1 MDWAR
6 YWRAPDAP
14 LEAMRAHF
22 ERHAYHRHS
31 HETYSFGFTET
42 GAQTF
47 TCRGGRHR
55 SADGTVMA
63 FNPDDP
69 HDGRAADGVGF
80 TYRMVHIGPTLVAD
94 VLTDV
99 AGRPVGLPLFVEPV
113 LAAPELSRRLAALSD
128 ALLSGADSRAACRSG
143 VQSTLDWLRR
153 DELLAGTVRA
163 MAGAT
168 TPVPL
173 ARVSGPDATRVAARA
188 RAALEAAV
196 AGDGPP
202 AERAVAD
209 LAATVGS
216 SRFAVYRSFRAAY
229 GLSPSDYLRQCRLR
243 AARGMLAAGRPSAEV
258 AALAGFADQS
268 HLTRWFQRYFGVT
281 PAAYQRATAAE
292 PVGAAPGKGPT
303 AARPTAG

>member
-1 MDWAR
+1 VDWAR

-31 HETYSFGFTET
+31 HETYSFGFTES

-94 VLTDV
+94 VLADV

-128 ALLSGADSRAACRSG
+128 ALLRDIDG
-143 VQSTLDWLRR
+143 LRR
-153 DELLAGTVRA
+153 DELLGATVRA

-168 TPVPL
+168 TRVPL
-173 ARVSGPDATRVAARA
+173 ARVTGPDAARVAARA

-202 AERAVAD
+202 PERAVAD

-281 PAAYQRATAAE
+281 PGAYQRATAAE

-303 AARPTAG
+303 AVRPTDG

>member
-1 MDWAR
+1 VDWAR

-31 HETYSFGFTET
+31 HETYSFGFTES

-94 VLTDV
+94 VLADV

-128 ALLSGADSRAACRSG
+128 ALLSGAEE
-143 VQSTLDWLRR
+143 LRR

-163 MAGAT
+163 MARAT
-168 TPVPL
+168 TPMPL
-173 ARVSGPDATRVAARA
+173 ARVSGPDAARVAARA

-258 AALAGFADQS
+258 AAVTGFADQS
-268 HLTRWFQRYFGVT
+268 HLTRWFHRYFGVT

-292 PVGAAPGKGPT
+292 PVGAAPGKGPA

>member
-1 MDWAR
+1 
-6 YWRAPDAP
+6 
-14 LEAMRAHF
+14 MRAHF

-80 TYRMVHIGPTLVAD
+80 TYRMVHIGPTLVAG
-94 VLTDV
+94 VLGDV
-99 AGRPVGLPLFVEPV
+99 AGRPVGLPLFAEPV
-113 LAAPELSRRLAALSD
+113 FAAPELSRRLAALSD
-128 ALLSGADSRAACRSG
+128 ALLSGEDA
-143 VQSTLDWLRR
+143 LRR
-153 DELLAGTVRA
+153 DELLTGTVRA
-163 MAGAT
+163 MLRAA

-173 ARVSGPDATRVAARA
+173 APVSGPDATRVAIRT
-188 RAALEAAV
+188 RAALEAAA

-243 AARGMLAAGRPSAEV
+243 TARGMLAAGRPSAEV
-258 AALAGFADQS
+258 AAVTGFADQS
-268 HLTRWFQRYFGVT
+268 HLTRWFHRYFGVT
-281 PAAYQRATAAE
+281 PAAYQRAT
-292 PVGAAPGKGPT
+292 G
-303 AARPTAG
+303 ARPTAG

>member
-31 HETYSFGFTET
+31 HETYSFGFTES

-69 HDGRAADGVGF
+69 HDGRAADRVGF

-94 VLTDV
+94 VLADV

-113 LAAPELSRRLAALSD
+113 LASPELSRRLAALSD
-128 ALLSGADSRAACRSG
+128 ALLSGADE
-143 VQSTLDWLRR
+143 LRR

-163 MAGAT
+163 MARAT

-173 ARVSGPDATRVAARA
+173 ARVSGPDAARVAARA

-243 AARGMLAAGRPSAEV
+243 TARGMLAAGRPSAEV
-258 AALAGFADQS
+258 AAVTGFADQS
-268 HLTRWFQRYFGVT
+268 HLTRWFHRYFGVT
-281 PAAYQRATAAE
+281 PAAYQRGT
-292 PVGAAPGKGPT
+292 GARSTGE
-303 AARPTAG
+303 

>member
-1 MDWAR
+1 VDWAR

-31 HETYSFGFTET
+31 HDTYSFGFTEA
-42 GAQTF
+42 GVQTF

-69 HDGRAADGVGF
+69 HDGRAADRVGF
-80 TYRMVHIGPTLVAD
+80 TYRMVHIGPALVAG
-94 VLTDV
+94 VLADV
-99 AGRPVGLPLFVEPV
+99 AGRPVGLPLFAEPV
-113 LAAPELSRRLAALSD
+113 FAAPELSRRLAALSD
-128 ALLSGADSRAACRSG
+128 ALLSADALPADG
-143 VQSTLDWLRR
+143 LRR
-153 DELLAGTVRA
+153 DELLTGTVRA
-163 MAGAT
+163 MVRFGGRSL
-168 TPVPL
+168 PL
-173 ARVSGPDATRVAARA
+173 ARVSGPDAARVAARA

-216 SRFAVYRSFRAAY
+216 SRFSVYRSFRAAY

-258 AALAGFADQS
+258 AAVTGFADQS
-268 HLTRWFQRYFGVT
+268 HMTRWFHRYFGVT
-281 PAAYQRATAAE
+281 PAAYQRAT
-292 PVGAAPGKGPT
+292 GP
-303 AARPTAG
+303 RRTAG

>member
-1 MDWAR
+1 
-6 YWRAPDAP
+6 
-14 LEAMRAHF
+14 MRAHF

-69 HDGRAADGVGF
+69 HDGRAADRVGF

-94 VLTDV
+94 VLADV

-128 ALLSGADSRAACRSG
+128 ALLSGVDE
-143 VQSTLDWLRR
+143 LRR

-163 MAGAT
+163 MVRAT

-173 ARVSGPDATRVAARA
+173 ARVSGPDAARVAARA
-188 RAALEAAV
+188 RAAIEAAA

-202 AERAVAD
+202 AEGAVAG

-243 AARGMLAAGRPSAEV
+243 TARGMLAAGRPSAEV
-258 AALAGFADQS
+258 AAVTGFADQS
-268 HLTRWFQRYFGVT
+268 HLTRWFHRYFGVT
-281 PAAYQRATAAE
+281 PAAYQRAT
-292 PVGAAPGKGPT
+292 G
-303 AARPTAG
+303 ARPTAE